1 MPLLIIQPPRAQ
13 PFVSLS
19 MMSGVYN
26 FLAVFSVTLVFGWR
40 FLFKLSLPDM
50 REYIEAGCMTAF
62 SDVLAH
68 IFRRRHI
75 GVTKCLD
82 QRVESTGHTMVG
94 DIRSSYFNQW
104 LHPCRLCYSATGSAI
119 CGLRCAG
126 YLGSLVISDSSGYCG
141 LRSGRQPIIKSIRC
155 GAKSRGHT
163 PDLSCFEHR

>member
-1 MPLLIIQPPRAQ
+1 M
-13 PFVSLS
+13 
-19 MMSGVYN
+19 
-26 FLAVFSVTLVFGWR
+26 AVFSVTLVFGWR

-94 DIRSSYFNQW
+94 DIRSSYQSVASSLPLMLFRHG
-104 LHPCRLCYSATGSAI
+104 LSYLRLAMRGDI
-119 CGLRCAG
+119 
-126 YLGSLVISDSSGYCG
+126 GSLVISDSSGYCG